1 MVSLN
6 ELKIG
11 QNAKI
16 LEFINSEI
24 KCHTA
29 RFGLVEGGIIKC
41 IAKPGPV
48 VIEKNKQTI
57 AIGKNLSKQI
67 FVNICSKNK

>member
-6 ELKIG
+6 DLEIG
-11 QNAKI
+11 QDALI
-16 LEFINSEI
+16 LKFNSAEI
-24 KCHTA
+24 KFNSA
-29 RFGLVEGGIIKC
+29 RFGLAEGGIIKC

-48 VIEKNKQTI
+48 VIEKNKQII

-67 FVNICSKNK
+67 FVNIKAV

>member
-11 QNAKI
+11 QDAEI
-16 LEFINSEI
+16 LKFADSEI
-24 KCHTA
+24 KCNSA
-29 RFGLVEGGIIKC
+29 RFGLVEGGFIRC

-48 VIEKNKQTI
+48 VIEKNRQLI
-57 AIGKNLSKQI
+57 AIGKNLSEQI
-67 FVNICSKNK
+67 LVSVC

>member
-11 QNAKI
+11 QSGEI
-16 LEFINSEI
+16 LEFTDPITRCNS
-24 KCHTA
+24 A
-29 RFGLVEGGIIKC
+29 RFGLTEGGFVRC

-48 VIEKNKQTI
+48 VIEKNKQVI
-57 AIGKNLSKQI
+57 AVGKNLSKQI
-67 FVNICSKNK
+67 FVNICPENK

>member
-11 QNAKI
+11 QNAEILKI
-16 LEFINSEI
+16 EDAEI

-29 RFGLVEGGIIKC
+29 RFGLTEGGIIKC
-41 IAKPGPV
+41 IAKPGAI
-48 VIEKNKQTI
+48 VIEKNKQI
-57 AIGKNLSKQI
+57 LAIGKNLSKQI
-67 FVNICSKNK
+67 FVYPN